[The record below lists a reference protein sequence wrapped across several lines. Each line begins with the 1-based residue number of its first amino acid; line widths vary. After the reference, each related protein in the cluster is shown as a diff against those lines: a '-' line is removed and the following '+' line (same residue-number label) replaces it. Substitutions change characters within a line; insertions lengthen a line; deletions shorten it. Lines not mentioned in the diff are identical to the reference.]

1 MRLDH
6 SVIQQEKTFLVA
18 SSLPRINEDVRSGKD
33 SKFPIHLN
41 SLCLPKNNSMI
52 QLIKC
57 EQTANDNIVYI
68 NPASISALFNST
80 QKPEFPSVCIVLEG
94 EKKFYVKG
102 DISDFLALATI
113 IDPISAPVKK
123 AAAPKATAAKAATK
137 PAATKAPAAKAKP
150 AAKKAK

>member
-1 MRLDH
+1 
-6 SVIQQEKTFLVA
+6 
-18 SSLPRINEDVRSGKD
+18 
-33 SKFPIHLN
+33 
-41 SLCLPKNNSMI
+41 MI